1 MALRAAGRCRDRG
14 AGGDRRNRR
23 RRVLGAQPGNADHRR
38 QRRDPG
44 RALRLRRQRL
54 VPLLDRLRWACGADC
69 LGRPGRLLDHL
80 RPADRAGRRQ
90 SAAAAHLPLPFPQRR
105 RRLLL
110 RRAARRRR
118 LLPAD
123 GRRGLLGAQ
132 RLLVCRR
139 TPAGDDE
146 HRCLSPAL
154 GRRLD
159 HRRAFAD
166 RTAGRDRGPGPLGYQ
181 PRLPP
186 GQPLRERGSRR
197 RRRRPRRARP
207 PAQLPPPDLRSRH
220 ARVHPA
226 LHRRTDPLRR
236 RPFQTG
242 PARRLPPQR
251 RRSGALG
258 DRWLENRPGDG
269 DRAAARA
276 HRLRAGGARRSGRDL
291 RTGRP
296 GRRRCRGTGQ
306 RRRLDRVQP
315 PRRRQRRLADSAARP
330 GGRDRPQGAG
340 GADRLPGG
348 RAVLDGDRRRLAV
361 PPRLRPAPGRRPG
374 AAHPRHL
381 PPARCQPADRAAGRP
396 ARRQL
401 RRQPRRK
408 EGTAA
413 GSHRRTPAETR
424 ARALRQGQEPPA
436 RRQRP
441 RADLPAPHQG
451 TRAAARQV
459 RGQGRRQDAALHD
472 EEGHPQ
478 PAAAPRPEAL
488 ADQARPPGPRG
499 RQEEGGMSARRRDR
513 ALFALACLVAL
524 LTATLWQFAASGA
537 GAEDGGALVAQP
549 YQGAPAL
556 AFLGASPQEAPGE
569 VWAIA
574 RGGTTLAHY
583 SDAGGWETVPAPV
596 DAEGQPIAGLE
607 FAAGA
612 AAGRTTPRGGIVA
625 AATAGEEQPLLV
637 VRDPGGPLRAAPEP
651 PSAVLGP
658 EEALFAPEGGS
669 GPLLTALEGSG
680 GDTRALVV
688 PTASSEVTEAV
699 LRFAAG
705 NWSREPICVGFAAGP
720 ACTAP
725 ASPFRVLAIEAGGG
739 EAWLLA
745 KGATPGEGIELFR
758 REATGGVGGVPVW
771 RQQSLGLAASLGS
784 SFAQAA
790 PLGVPLTARV
800 AGQPLTVTAAG
811 VWVDAQLTSGGEKH
825 DATIYYDIGAG
836 EVTGSWCALTS
847 PAGLC
852 TQPLG
857 AELPSGQGRSFAW
870 PPGGTSGPF
879 GQRVITG
886 VGQGAILSLEGS
898 AFARIALGGGSAG
911 AGPGAPLG
919 APA

>member
-1 MALRAAGRCRDRG
+1 
-14 AGGDRRNRR
+14 
-23 RRVLGAQPGNADHRR
+23 
-38 QRRDPG
+38 
-44 RALRLRRQRL
+44 
-54 VPLLDRLRWACGADC
+54 
-69 LGRPGRLLDHL
+69 
-80 RPADRAGRRQ
+80 
-90 SAAAAHLPLPFPQRR
+90 
-105 RRLLL
+105 
-110 RRAARRRR
+110 
-118 LLPAD
+118 
-123 GRRGLLGAQ
+123 
-132 RLLVCRR
+132 
-139 TPAGDDE
+139 
-146 HRCLSPAL
+146 
-154 GRRLD
+154 
-159 HRRAFAD
+159 
-166 RTAGRDRGPGPLGYQ
+166 
-181 PRLPP
+181 
-186 GQPLRERGSRR
+186 
-197 RRRRPRRARP
+197 
-207 PAQLPPPDLRSRH
+207 
-220 ARVHPA
+220 
-226 LHRRTDPLRR
+226 
-236 RPFQTG
+236 
-242 PARRLPPQR
+242 
-251 RRSGALG
+251 
-258 DRWLENRPGDG
+258 
-269 DRAAARA
+269 
-276 HRLRAGGARRSGRDL
+276 
-291 RTGRP
+291 
-296 GRRRCRGTGQ
+296 
-306 RRRLDRVQP
+306 
-315 PRRRQRRLADSAARP
+315 
-330 GGRDRPQGAG
+330 
-340 GADRLPGG
+340 
-348 RAVLDGDRRRLAV
+348 
-361 PPRLRPAPGRRPG
+361 
-374 AAHPRHL
+374 
-381 PPARCQPADRAAGRP
+381 
-396 ARRQL
+396 
-401 RRQPRRK
+401 
-408 EGTAA
+408 
-413 GSHRRTPAETR
+413 
-424 ARALRQGQEPPA
+424 
-436 RRQRP
+436 
-441 RADLPAPHQG
+441 
-451 TRAAARQV
+451 
-459 RGQGRRQDAALHD
+459 
-472 EEGHPQ
+472 
-478 PAAAPRPEAL
+478 
-488 ADQARPPGPRG
+488 
-499 RQEEGGMSARRRDR
+499 MSARRRDR

-699 LRFAAG
+699 LSFAAG

-836 EVTGSWCALTS
+836 EVTGSWCDLTS

-870 PPGGTSGPF
+870 PPSSGSGPF

-911 AGPGAPLG
+911 AGQGAALSAPDEGWLGAEPPLRLTHSPEPARLTPWPVPFRRPLTAIAPVPGAPVGTLDSEALAVGDDGEVAHYVSGQGWEPEFLLTASGKRATPTLRGVAWPEPGRAFAVGDGAAMWVWQKATGLWSPDPAEPPNLVRANFTGIAFDPGRPSRGFAIGKQGLLLG
-919 APA
+919 YGRTWKQEPLPPGVPIEANFTSIAFAGSEALTTYKFPVEKNGAAVYSGGVLVNSGSGWQVDQSAEAALDGAVPQRVSGLPDGGAVIASEEGVAAGEGAVIEREGPTAPWQPAPGGSPGYPAALAAIREGGQVRAIVSVARGQGGEDLGSDSEQVF